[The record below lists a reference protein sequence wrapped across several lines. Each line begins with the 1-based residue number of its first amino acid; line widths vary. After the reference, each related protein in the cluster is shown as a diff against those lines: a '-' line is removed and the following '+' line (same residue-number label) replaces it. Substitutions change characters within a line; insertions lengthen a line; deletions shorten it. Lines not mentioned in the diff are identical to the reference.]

1 MVITLPLKICKN
13 YSKKLFRYH
22 RAFIEASNEYLEDYL
37 KYGKHD
43 ELIQNV
49 IDYFT
54 EKWNSHEKSFT
65 FKKKSKIQDL
75 MIQFPNF
82 VENKGGIEFKSVRN
96 TASQVLENSGR
107 FNKRKLNEFLF
118 VVEKLKDGKV
128 CFEMMKKHLYNQS
141 NEESFFNVYQ
151 KYAFKGYPYYGKI
164 FSANGDLKLVL
175 PAAYYNHLKILKWL
189 KEEQQMDFSAK
200 NHTENNRLHL
210 GKIEIHYIFTLKIKR
225 KTI

>member
-107 FNKRKLNEFLF
+107 FNKRKLNEFQF
-118 VVEKLKDGKV
+118 VIEKLKDENKRITI
-128 CFEMMKKHLYNQS
+128 MKEHLYNQS
-141 NEESFFNVYQ
+141 NKENFFNVYQ
-151 KYAFKGYPYYGKI
+151 KHLF
-164 FSANGDLKLVL
+164 NDL
-175 PAAYYNHLKILKWL
+175 
-189 KEEQQMDFSAK
+189 
-200 NHTENNRLHL
+200 NND
-210 GKIEIHYIFTLKIKR
+210 GQI
-225 KTI
+225 